1 MAGDTPSSSFCL
13 PPPAAL
19 VDRTLHALGFRFTH
33 ISPGKVAGRLKV
45 TETCCQ
51 PFNILNGGVSA
62 LVAESLASLGA
73 YVASDFQQV
82 AGVQLSTNHVK
93 AALLGEEVEAE
104 ACPIHI
110 GRTIQV
116 WGVQIRKMD
125 SSSTS
130 TSTSGSNVLV
140 STSKVTILCNRQAS
154 QAHKDYEDTIKKYA
168 KL

>member
-1 MAGDTPSSSFCL
+1 MAGATPSSSSCL

-51 PFNILNGGVSA
+51 PFNLLNGGVSA

-73 YVASDFQQV
+73 YVASDFRQV

-104 ACPIHI
+104 ACPIHV

-116 WGVQIRKMD
+116 WEVQIRKMD
-125 SSSTS
+125 SS
-130 TSTSGSNVLV
+130 TSGRNVLV
-140 STSKVTILCNRQAS
+140 SSSKVTILCNRQTS